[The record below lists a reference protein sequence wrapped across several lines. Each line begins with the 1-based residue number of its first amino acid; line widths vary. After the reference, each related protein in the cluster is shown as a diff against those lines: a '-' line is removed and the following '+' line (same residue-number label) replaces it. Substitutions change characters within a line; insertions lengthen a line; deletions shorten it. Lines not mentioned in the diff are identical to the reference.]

1 MRNEYSTPSS
11 VKEGSMQNISVRVT
25 EMMPEVAL
33 AEELAP
39 ALRVSTLVHD
49 LKMPIQVMLGWTSR
63 LRREARDARQETIF
77 AIIERNCQLLD
88 ELTNQLR
95 VTLAQPEMRRAFW
108 RAPVNLTELLACTVE
123 GLRPAAEANHIELAV
138 LSTSA
143 VIVGGDVCSLTR
155 VIANLVSNAIKF
167 SLPGGRVECGV
178 AAREEGAVLVVRD
191 DGAGIG
197 ADFLPDVFEPF
208 HREGVSSAAGSGL
221 GLSVV
226 RQIVRTHGG
235 DVSVESS
242 GRGRGCTVTV
252 TLPYEQDE

>member
-1 MRNEYSTPSS
+1 MQNEYQTPSS
-11 VKEGSMQNISVRVT
+11 VEEGSMQNISVRLS
-25 EMMPEVAL
+25 EMVPEASL
-33 AEELAP
+33 PEEP
-39 ALRVSTLVHD
+39 PPSLRVSSLVHD

-63 LRREARDARQETIF
+63 LRREACDARQDTIF

-95 VTLAQPEMRRAFW
+95 VTLAQPEARRACW

-123 GLRPAAEANHIELAV
+123 GLRPTAEANHIELAL

-143 VIVGGDVCSLTR
+143 VVVGGDVCSLTR

-167 SLPGGRVECGV
+167 SSPGGRVECAV
-178 AAREEGAVLVVRD
+178 SAREEGAVLVVRD
-191 DGAGIG
+191 YGDGIG

-208 HREGVSSAAGSGL
+208 HREGVSCAAGSGL

-226 RQIVRTHGG
+226 RQIVRSHGG

-242 GRGRGCTVTV
+242 GHGRGCTVTV